1 MASLRELYLHAANP
15 ERTRF
20 GAEEEADTMLPK
32 PPSFAEEVQR
42 RSAPVA
48 SPRAQPPPREKSREP
63 RHRDRSRSRSRSS
76 MSSRGSRGSRG
87 SRRSRSRGRSRSR
100 DRYDRYDRYDQYDR
114 RSHRSRRSSHTE
126 HFDDIESTAHMGK
139 AFRKS
144 EEEMEAEKMSMF
156 AELKRICPD
165 SSMWTNP
172 KIGMNSSYEVIS
184 MELDIQKRNIDEDQ
198 KVFIA
203 RLLLGAACKGVE
215 WGSGL
220 LYRTVNGKFLQLEGW
235 AASIMADTAQFDP
248 ILRRCYRKMFPQGM
262 GNSDPFVDLAIA
274 LAISAVT
281 YGLLARGMNSNVHAG
296 ATSTSVPSNANSF
309 MDRNA
314 PTPAQNRVQAA
325 QARTNPPKPGGPGG
339 GGGGGGF
346 LDSLMG
352 MFGGGGGGNPMS
364 QIFGMM
370 QNGGLQNFMQG
381 VQNHGKEP
389 PTDPFEATS
398 APTDHIPDP
407 VQELHRDAQ
416 NVRPPPML
424 PTRRD
429 PYSQPVSRKQAPPN
443 HSNHSNHPNRSNRR
457 PPTPPFD
464 ERTGEFEHKRARL
477 ARRHG
482 HPHRRPDHSSIPS
495 PVFGEPSTENT
506 MDVMDPP
513 DEEDFQGDDTASI
526 YENSSAATMECSSSD
541 GEVGEID

>member
-1 MASLRELYLHAANP
+1 
-15 ERTRF
+15 
-20 GAEEEADTMLPK
+20 
-32 PPSFAEEVQR
+32 
-42 RSAPVA
+42 
-48 SPRAQPPPREKSREP
+48 
-63 RHRDRSRSRSRSS
+63 
-76 MSSRGSRGSRG
+76 
-87 SRRSRSRGRSRSR
+87 
-100 DRYDRYDRYDQYDR
+100 
-114 RSHRSRRSSHTE
+114 
-126 HFDDIESTAHMGK
+126 MGK

-165 SSMWTNP
+165 QSMWTNP
-172 KIGMNSSYEVIS
+172 KISMASSYDVIS

-220 LYRTVNGKFLQLEGW
+220 LYRKVNGKFLQLEGW

-262 GNSDPFVDLAIA
+262 GKADPFVDLAIA

-281 YGLLARGMNSNVHAG
+281 YGLLARGMNSNVYAG
-296 ATSTSVPSNANSF
+296 AASTSVPSNANSF

-314 PTPAQNRVQAA
+314 PTPAQNRAQAA
-325 QARTNPPKPGGPGG
+325 QARNTPSKPGGPS

-346 LDSLMG
+346 MDSLMG
-352 MFGGGGGGNPMS
+352 MFTGGGGNNPMS

-398 APTDHIPDP
+398 APMDDVPHVSQIPDP
-407 VQELHRDAQ
+407 MQELHRDAQ
-416 NVRPPPML
+416 NARPPSGL
-424 PTRRD
+424 PTRPD
-429 PYSQPVSRKQAPPN
+429 PYSQPVKRKQPSRPPPPN
-443 HSNHSNHPNRSNRR
+443 HPNRR

-464 ERTGEFEHKRARL
+464 ERTGEFERKRARL
-477 ARRHG
+477 GRVDRLG
-482 HPHRRPDHSSIPS
+482 RVSRRPRQDRSTHSTHSVRIPS
-495 PVFGEPSTENT
+495 PVFGEPSTEH
-506 MDVMDPP
+506 VMEPP
-513 DEEDFQGDDTASI
+513 DEEDFQGDDAASI

-541 GEVGEID
+541 GEMGQID